1 MGSILTSISPTLTP
15 YSRLLLTWGLGSSED
30 NMSLYTSP
38 QIYSSLCWLSACLPK
53 IYMGKDRLLCTKC
66 CLKEVSAEF
75 LVLGQVSCCLALGL
89 WQGSLGPVTKR
100 IYKKG
105 FSLSSHIIKDNILIR
120 LLPLNCG
127 ALHSYPGPAALNRP
141 SAFVRLGQAGKMK
154 PHWRY
159 REVNFIR
166 KECAHVMVCY
176 KTTMVGCSGDWLLW
190 CCEQSALN
198 SGSLLGFKRPHGE
211 LKLSESN
218 LGAGNF
224 DWLIILLLL
233 K

>member
-1 MGSILTSISPTLTP
+1 M
-15 YSRLLLTWGLGSSED
+15 
-30 NMSLYTSP
+30 
-38 QIYSSLCWLSACLPK
+38 
-53 IYMGKDRLLCTKC
+53 
-66 CLKEVSAEF
+66 SAEF

-89 WQGSLGPVTKR
+89 WQGTLGPVTKR

-127 ALHSYPGPAALNRP
+127 ALRGYPGPAVLNRS

-159 REVNFIR
+159 GEVNYFIR
-166 KECAHVMVCY
+166 MECAHVMVCY
-176 KTTMVGCSGDWLLW
+176 KITTVRCRRDWLLW
-190 CCEQSALN
+190 YCEPSVLN
-198 SGSLLGFKRPHGE
+198 SGSLLWFKRPHGE

-218 LGAGNF
+218 LRAGQAILI
-224 DWLIILLLL
+224 DW
-233 K
+233 

>member
-1 MGSILTSISPTLTP
+1 MLSKGSV
-15 YSRLLLTWGLGSSED
+15 
-30 NMSLYTSP
+30 
-38 QIYSSLCWLSACLPK
+38 CW
-53 IYMGKDRLLCTKC
+53 
-66 CLKEVSAEF
+66 V

-89 WQGSLGPVTKR
+89 WQGTLGPVTKR
-100 IYKKG
+100 IYIKKG

-127 ALHSYPGPAALNRP
+127 ALHSYPGPAVLNRS

-159 REVNFIR
+159 GEVNFFIR

-176 KTTMVGCSGDWLLW
+176 KTTVAGCRGDWLLW
-190 CCEQSALN
+190 YCEQSALN
-198 SGSLLGFKRPHGE
+198 SGSLLWFERPRGE

-224 DWLIILLLL
+224 DWLIILLFF
-233 K
+233 